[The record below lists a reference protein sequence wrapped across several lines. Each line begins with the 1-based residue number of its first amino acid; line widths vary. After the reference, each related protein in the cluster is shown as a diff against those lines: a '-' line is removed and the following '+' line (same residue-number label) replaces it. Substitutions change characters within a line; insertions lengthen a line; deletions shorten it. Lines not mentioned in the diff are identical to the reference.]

1 MSFKIVKSSI
11 QRNPFIGL
19 FLKTNDSLSFA
30 PKRLPQKN
38 VAQLESVLKTRVV
51 ELFVNQSP
59 LLGLMLALNNNGVVL
74 PVFAEEEEKRLLRK
88 EGLNVCVL
96 SKPLAPGNLILAN
109 DKGVLA
115 SPLLSKK
122 DVVAVRDCLGAEV
135 FQQALA
141 GLNVVGS
148 SSVVTNNGVLAFNQ
162 ASEVELKFLKKI
174 FAAPALNG
182 SCNTGVEFNALGVV
196 ANSHGALVGE
206 TTTGFEIQRVYEA
219 LSGD

>member
-19 FLKTNDSLSFA
+19 FLKTNDSLSLA

-38 VAQLESVLKTRVV
+38 AAQLESVLGTRVV

-59 LLGLMLALNNNGVVL
+59 LLGVMLALNNNGVVL
-74 PVFAEEEEKRLLRK
+74 PSFADEEEKRLLRK
-88 EGLNVCVL
+88 EGLNACVL
-96 SKPLAPGNLILAN
+96 SSPFAPGNLILAN

-122 DVVAVRDCLGAEV
+122 EVAEISDCLGAEV

-141 GLNVVGS
+141 GVNTVGS
-148 SSVVTNNGVLAFNQ
+148 SSVATNKGVLAFNQ
-162 ASEVELKFLKKI
+162 ASEVELKFLKKV
-174 FAAPALNG
+174 FRTHALNG
-182 SCNTGVEFNALGVV
+182 SCNMGVEFNALGVV
-196 ANSHGALVGE
+196 ANSRGALAGE
-206 TTTGFEIQRVYEA
+206 LTTGFEVQRIYEA
-219 LSGD
+219 LSGE